1 MSVRKEEGRQS
12 VLPETVGSSH
22 LSSAPL
28 DDGNSW
34 THLLMQLLRK
44 CFEIWHVLV
53 LEGRKVSE
61 MEGSEVQTM

>member
-1 MSVRKEEGRQS
+1 MRKEERRQS

-28 DDGNSW
+28 DENSW

-44 CFEIWHVLV
+44 SFEIWHALV

-61 MEGSEVQTM
+61 MERSEVQTK